1 MELSF
6 LVDALKSL
14 LINYTSNNSQID
26 ESLNDL
32 FSSLESKNLN
42 NEIENYAEFILLAS
56 SLFELK
62 AKRMLPQ
69 EEEIEWMDEV
79 EVLKDKDLAFARLLQ
94 FKAFSEIGIALA
106 SKIKYNENE
115 IKSFKYYQTKNLFP
129 KPDVEYEI
137 NKDKFNEVAIEV
149 FDRFKT
155 IEGFKHIDKDLPDLQ
170 KAIDDLLQVVDK
182 RLNTSFESILNE
194 VNTEKEAI
202 AFFLA
207 LLEAVRWGFVKASQ
221 NDDGIKIEKI
231 MNYKKVITAIL
242 LVSDGSVNHKY
253 FLENFNISNEDL
265 VNIFDEINDELK
277 EKDYGFYI
285 KYDGKSSDL
294 VTLSSI
300 STELAEF
307 KPPSVLRGLS
317 TPALETLSIVA
328 YEQPVTK
335 LKVSEI
341 RGVESE
347 SSLKTLESRGL
358 IEKSGYLDVPGNPH
372 LYITTNLFLEK
383 MDISSIDDLPVLGEY
398 FSNLEEE

>member
-137 NKDKFNEVAIEV
+137 NKDKFNEVTNEV
-149 FDRFKT
+149 FERFKT
-155 IEGFKHIDKDLPDLQ
+155 IQGFKHIDKDLPDLQ
-170 KAIDDLLQVVDK
+170 KAIDDLLLVVDK
-182 RLNTSFESILNE
+182 RLNTSFESILNN
-194 VNTEKEAI
+194 VNSEKEAI

-221 NDDGIKIEKI
+221 NDEGINIEK
-231 MNYKKVITAIL
+231 NY
-242 LVSDGSVNHKY
+242 
-253 FLENFNISNEDL
+253 E
-265 VNIFDEINDELK
+265 
-277 EKDYGFYI
+277 
-285 KYDGKSSDL
+285 
-294 VTLSSI
+294 
-300 STELAEF
+300 
-307 KPPSVLRGLS
+307 
-317 TPALETLSIVA
+317 
-328 YEQPVTK
+328 
-335 LKVSEI
+335 
-341 RGVESE
+341 
-347 SSLKTLESRGL
+347 
-358 IEKSGYLDVPGNPH
+358 
-372 LYITTNLFLEK
+372 
-383 MDISSIDDLPVLGEY
+383 
-398 FSNLEEE
+398 

>member
-6 LVDALKSL
+6 LVDALKTL

-79 EVLKDKDLAFARLLQ
+79 EILKDKDLAFARLLQ

-137 NKDKFNEVAIEV
+137 NKNKFNEVAIEV

-221 NDDGIKIEKI
+221 NDDGIKIEK
-231 MNYKKVITAIL
+231 NY
-242 LVSDGSVNHKY
+242 
-253 FLENFNISNEDL
+253 
-265 VNIFDEINDELK
+265 EL
-277 EKDYGFYI
+277 
-285 KYDGKSSDL
+285 
-294 VTLSSI
+294 
-300 STELAEF
+300 
-307 KPPSVLRGLS
+307 
-317 TPALETLSIVA
+317 
-328 YEQPVTK
+328 
-335 LKVSEI
+335 
-341 RGVESE
+341 
-347 SSLKTLESRGL
+347 
-358 IEKSGYLDVPGNPH
+358 
-372 LYITTNLFLEK
+372 
-383 MDISSIDDLPVLGEY
+383 
-398 FSNLEEE
+398 

>member
-79 EVLKDKDLAFARLLQ
+79 EILKDKDLAFARLLQ

-137 NKDKFNEVAIEV
+137 SKDKFNEVAIEV

-221 NDDGIKIEKI
+221 NDDGIKIEK
-231 MNYKKVITAIL
+231 NY
-242 LVSDGSVNHKY
+242 
-253 FLENFNISNEDL
+253 
-265 VNIFDEINDELK
+265 EL
-277 EKDYGFYI
+277 
-285 KYDGKSSDL
+285 
-294 VTLSSI
+294 
-300 STELAEF
+300 
-307 KPPSVLRGLS
+307 
-317 TPALETLSIVA
+317 
-328 YEQPVTK
+328 
-335 LKVSEI
+335 
-341 RGVESE
+341 
-347 SSLKTLESRGL
+347 
-358 IEKSGYLDVPGNPH
+358 
-372 LYITTNLFLEK
+372 
-383 MDISSIDDLPVLGEY
+383 
-398 FSNLEEE
+398 

>member
-129 KPDVEYEI
+129 KPHVEYEI

-182 RLNTSFESILNE
+182 RLNTSFESILNDL
-194 VNTEKEAI
+194 NTEKEAI

-221 NDDGIKIEKI
+221 NDEGIKIEK
-231 MNYKKVITAIL
+231 NY
-242 LVSDGSVNHKY
+242 
-253 FLENFNISNEDL
+253 
-265 VNIFDEINDELK
+265 EL
-277 EKDYGFYI
+277 
-285 KYDGKSSDL
+285 
-294 VTLSSI
+294 
-300 STELAEF
+300 
-307 KPPSVLRGLS
+307 
-317 TPALETLSIVA
+317 
-328 YEQPVTK
+328 
-335 LKVSEI
+335 
-341 RGVESE
+341 
-347 SSLKTLESRGL
+347 
-358 IEKSGYLDVPGNPH
+358 
-372 LYITTNLFLEK
+372 
-383 MDISSIDDLPVLGEY
+383 
-398 FSNLEEE
+398 

>member
-42 NEIENYAEFILLAS
+42 NEIENYAEFVLLAS

-221 NDDGIKIEKI
+221 NDEGIKIEK
-231 MNYKKVITAIL
+231 NY
-242 LVSDGSVNHKY
+242 
-253 FLENFNISNEDL
+253 
-265 VNIFDEINDELK
+265 EL
-277 EKDYGFYI
+277 
-285 KYDGKSSDL
+285 
-294 VTLSSI
+294 
-300 STELAEF
+300 
-307 KPPSVLRGLS
+307 
-317 TPALETLSIVA
+317 
-328 YEQPVTK
+328 
-335 LKVSEI
+335 
-341 RGVESE
+341 
-347 SSLKTLESRGL
+347 
-358 IEKSGYLDVPGNPH
+358 
-372 LYITTNLFLEK
+372 
-383 MDISSIDDLPVLGEY
+383 
-398 FSNLEEE
+398 

>member
-94 FKAFSEIGIALA
+94 FKAFSEIGIAIA

-182 RLNTSFESILNE
+182 RLNTSFESILKE
-194 VNTEKEAI
+194 VNNEKEAV

-207 LLEAVRWGFVKASQ
+207 LLEAVRWGFIKASQ
-221 NDDGIKIEKI
+221 NDEGIKIEK
-231 MNYKKVITAIL
+231 NY
-242 LVSDGSVNHKY
+242 
-253 FLENFNISNEDL
+253 
-265 VNIFDEINDELK
+265 EL
-277 EKDYGFYI
+277 
-285 KYDGKSSDL
+285 
-294 VTLSSI
+294 
-300 STELAEF
+300 
-307 KPPSVLRGLS
+307 
-317 TPALETLSIVA
+317 
-328 YEQPVTK
+328 
-335 LKVSEI
+335 
-341 RGVESE
+341 
-347 SSLKTLESRGL
+347 
-358 IEKSGYLDVPGNPH
+358 
-372 LYITTNLFLEK
+372 
-383 MDISSIDDLPVLGEY
+383 
-398 FSNLEEE
+398 

>member
-26 ESLNDL
+26 EL
-32 FSSLESKNLN
+32 SSLESKNLN

-170 KAIDDLLQVVDK
+170 KAIDDLLHVVDK

-207 LLEAVRWGFVKASQ
+207 LLEAVRWGFVKANQ
-221 NDDGIKIEKI
+221 NDKGIKIEK
-231 MNYKKVITAIL
+231 NY
-242 LVSDGSVNHKY
+242 
-253 FLENFNISNEDL
+253 
-265 VNIFDEINDELK
+265 EL
-277 EKDYGFYI
+277 
-285 KYDGKSSDL
+285 
-294 VTLSSI
+294 
-300 STELAEF
+300 
-307 KPPSVLRGLS
+307 
-317 TPALETLSIVA
+317 
-328 YEQPVTK
+328 
-335 LKVSEI
+335 
-341 RGVESE
+341 
-347 SSLKTLESRGL
+347 
-358 IEKSGYLDVPGNPH
+358 
-372 LYITTNLFLEK
+372 
-383 MDISSIDDLPVLGEY
+383 
-398 FSNLEEE
+398 

>member
-137 NKDKFNEVAIEV
+137 NKDKFNDVAIEV
-149 FDRFKT
+149 FARFKT

-221 NDDGIKIEKI
+221 NDDGIKIEK
-231 MNYKKVITAIL
+231 NY
-242 LVSDGSVNHKY
+242 
-253 FLENFNISNEDL
+253 
-265 VNIFDEINDELK
+265 EL
-277 EKDYGFYI
+277 
-285 KYDGKSSDL
+285 
-294 VTLSSI
+294 
-300 STELAEF
+300 
-307 KPPSVLRGLS
+307 
-317 TPALETLSIVA
+317 
-328 YEQPVTK
+328 
-335 LKVSEI
+335 
-341 RGVESE
+341 
-347 SSLKTLESRGL
+347 
-358 IEKSGYLDVPGNPH
+358 
-372 LYITTNLFLEK
+372 
-383 MDISSIDDLPVLGEY
+383 
-398 FSNLEEE
+398 

>member
-14 LINYTSNNSQID
+14 LINYTSNNSQIN

-129 KPDVEYEI
+129 KPDVDYEI
-137 NKDKFNEVAIEV
+137 NNNKFNEVAIEV
-149 FDRFKT
+149 YDRFKT

-221 NDDGIKIEKI
+221 NDDGIKIEK
-231 MNYKKVITAIL
+231 NY
-242 LVSDGSVNHKY
+242 
-253 FLENFNISNEDL
+253 
-265 VNIFDEINDELK
+265 EL
-277 EKDYGFYI
+277 
-285 KYDGKSSDL
+285 
-294 VTLSSI
+294 
-300 STELAEF
+300 
-307 KPPSVLRGLS
+307 
-317 TPALETLSIVA
+317 
-328 YEQPVTK
+328 
-335 LKVSEI
+335 
-341 RGVESE
+341 
-347 SSLKTLESRGL
+347 
-358 IEKSGYLDVPGNPH
+358 
-372 LYITTNLFLEK
+372 
-383 MDISSIDDLPVLGEY
+383 
-398 FSNLEEE
+398 

>member
-14 LINYTSNNSQID
+14 LINYTSNNSQIE

-137 NKDKFNEVAIEV
+137 NKNKFNEVAIEV

-221 NDDGIKIEKI
+221 NDDGIKIEK
-231 MNYKKVITAIL
+231 NY
-242 LVSDGSVNHKY
+242 
-253 FLENFNISNEDL
+253 
-265 VNIFDEINDELK
+265 EL
-277 EKDYGFYI
+277 
-285 KYDGKSSDL
+285 
-294 VTLSSI
+294 
-300 STELAEF
+300 
-307 KPPSVLRGLS
+307 
-317 TPALETLSIVA
+317 
-328 YEQPVTK
+328 
-335 LKVSEI
+335 
-341 RGVESE
+341 
-347 SSLKTLESRGL
+347 
-358 IEKSGYLDVPGNPH
+358 
-372 LYITTNLFLEK
+372 
-383 MDISSIDDLPVLGEY
+383 
-398 FSNLEEE
+398 

>member
-14 LINYTSNNSQID
+14 LINYTSNNSKID

-170 KAIDDLLQVVDK
+170 KAIDDLLHVVDK
-182 RLNTSFESILNE
+182 RLNTSFESILND
-194 VNTEKEAI
+194 VNNEKEAV

-207 LLEAVRWGFVKASQ
+207 LLEAVRWGFIKASQ
-221 NDDGIKIEKI
+221 NDEGIKIEK
-231 MNYKKVITAIL
+231 NY
-242 LVSDGSVNHKY
+242 
-253 FLENFNISNEDL
+253 
-265 VNIFDEINDELK
+265 EL
-277 EKDYGFYI
+277 
-285 KYDGKSSDL
+285 
-294 VTLSSI
+294 
-300 STELAEF
+300 
-307 KPPSVLRGLS
+307 
-317 TPALETLSIVA
+317 
-328 YEQPVTK
+328 
-335 LKVSEI
+335 
-341 RGVESE
+341 
-347 SSLKTLESRGL
+347 
-358 IEKSGYLDVPGNPH
+358 
-372 LYITTNLFLEK
+372 
-383 MDISSIDDLPVLGEY
+383 
-398 FSNLEEE
+398 

>member
-32 FSSLESKNLN
+32 FSSLELKNLN

-137 NKDKFNEVAIEV
+137 NRDKFNEVAIEV

-207 LLEAVRWGFVKASQ
+207 LLEAVRWGFIKASQ
-221 NDDGIKIEKI
+221 NDDGIKIEK
-231 MNYKKVITAIL
+231 NY
-242 LVSDGSVNHKY
+242 
-253 FLENFNISNEDL
+253 
-265 VNIFDEINDELK
+265 EL
-277 EKDYGFYI
+277 
-285 KYDGKSSDL
+285 
-294 VTLSSI
+294 
-300 STELAEF
+300 
-307 KPPSVLRGLS
+307 
-317 TPALETLSIVA
+317 
-328 YEQPVTK
+328 
-335 LKVSEI
+335 
-341 RGVESE
+341 
-347 SSLKTLESRGL
+347 
-358 IEKSGYLDVPGNPH
+358 
-372 LYITTNLFLEK
+372 
-383 MDISSIDDLPVLGEY
+383 
-398 FSNLEEE
+398 

>member
-129 KPDVEYEI
+129 KPDIEYKI
-137 NKDKFNEVAIEV
+137 NKDKFNEIAIEV

-170 KAIDDLLQVVDK
+170 IAIDDLLQIVDK
-182 RLNTSFESILNE
+182 RLNISFESILND
-194 VNTEKEAI
+194 VNSEKEAI

-221 NDDGIKIEKI
+221 NDEGIKIEK
-231 MNYKKVITAIL
+231 NY
-242 LVSDGSVNHKY
+242 
-253 FLENFNISNEDL
+253 
-265 VNIFDEINDELK
+265 EL
-277 EKDYGFYI
+277 
-285 KYDGKSSDL
+285 
-294 VTLSSI
+294 
-300 STELAEF
+300 
-307 KPPSVLRGLS
+307 
-317 TPALETLSIVA
+317 
-328 YEQPVTK
+328 
-335 LKVSEI
+335 
-341 RGVESE
+341 
-347 SSLKTLESRGL
+347 
-358 IEKSGYLDVPGNPH
+358 
-372 LYITTNLFLEK
+372 
-383 MDISSIDDLPVLGEY
+383 
-398 FSNLEEE
+398 

>member
-56 SLFELK
+56 SLYELK

-221 NDDGIKIEKI
+221 NDEGIKIEK
-231 MNYKKVITAIL
+231 NY
-242 LVSDGSVNHKY
+242 
-253 FLENFNISNEDL
+253 
-265 VNIFDEINDELK
+265 EL
-277 EKDYGFYI
+277 
-285 KYDGKSSDL
+285 
-294 VTLSSI
+294 
-300 STELAEF
+300 
-307 KPPSVLRGLS
+307 
-317 TPALETLSIVA
+317 
-328 YEQPVTK
+328 
-335 LKVSEI
+335 
-341 RGVESE
+341 
-347 SSLKTLESRGL
+347 
-358 IEKSGYLDVPGNPH
+358 
-372 LYITTNLFLEK
+372 
-383 MDISSIDDLPVLGEY
+383 
-398 FSNLEEE
+398 

>member
-155 IEGFKHIDKDLPDLQ
+155 IEGFKHIDKDLPEEHGNVGGAEGL
-170 KAIDDLLQVVDK
+170 AVVPK
-182 RLNTSFESILNE
+182 GQE
-194 VNTEKEAI
+194 
-202 AFFLA
+202 
-207 LLEAVRWGFVKASQ
+207 EAV
-221 NDDGIKIEKI
+221 
-231 MNYKKVITAIL
+231 
-242 LVSDGSVNHKY
+242 
-253 FLENFNISNEDL
+253 
-265 VNIFDEINDELK
+265 
-277 EKDYGFYI
+277 
-285 KYDGKSSDL
+285 
-294 VTLSSI
+294 
-300 STELAEF
+300 
-307 KPPSVLRGLS
+307 
-317 TPALETLSIVA
+317 
-328 YEQPVTK
+328 
-335 LKVSEI
+335 
-341 RGVESE
+341 VESAE
-347 SSLKTLESRGL
+347 ECPGECIM
-358 IEKSGYLDVPGNPH
+358 IEP
-372 LYITTNLFLEK
+372 
-383 MDISSIDDLPVLGEY
+383 
-398 FSNLEEE
+398 

>member
-14 LINYTSNNSQID
+14 LINYTSNNLQID

-32 FSSLESKNLN
+32 FSSLESKNIN

-79 EVLKDKDLAFARLLQ
+79 EVLKDKDMAFARLLQ

-137 NKDKFNEVAIEV
+137 NKDKFNDVAIEV

-221 NDDGIKIEKI
+221 NDDGIKIEK
-231 MNYKKVITAIL
+231 NY
-242 LVSDGSVNHKY
+242 
-253 FLENFNISNEDL
+253 
-265 VNIFDEINDELK
+265 EL
-277 EKDYGFYI
+277 
-285 KYDGKSSDL
+285 
-294 VTLSSI
+294 
-300 STELAEF
+300 
-307 KPPSVLRGLS
+307 
-317 TPALETLSIVA
+317 
-328 YEQPVTK
+328 
-335 LKVSEI
+335 
-341 RGVESE
+341 
-347 SSLKTLESRGL
+347 
-358 IEKSGYLDVPGNPH
+358 
-372 LYITTNLFLEK
+372 
-383 MDISSIDDLPVLGEY
+383 
-398 FSNLEEE
+398 

>member
-6 LVDALKSL
+6 LLDALKSL

-129 KPDVEYEI
+129 KPYVEYEI
-137 NKDKFNEVAIEV
+137 NKDKFNEVTIEV
-149 FDRFKT
+149 FDRYKT

-182 RLNTSFESILNE
+182 RLNTSFESILND
-194 VNTEKEAI
+194 VNSEKEAI

-221 NDDGIKIEKI
+221 NDEGIKIEK
-231 MNYKKVITAIL
+231 NY
-242 LVSDGSVNHKY
+242 
-253 FLENFNISNEDL
+253 
-265 VNIFDEINDELK
+265 EL
-277 EKDYGFYI
+277 
-285 KYDGKSSDL
+285 
-294 VTLSSI
+294 
-300 STELAEF
+300 
-307 KPPSVLRGLS
+307 
-317 TPALETLSIVA
+317 
-328 YEQPVTK
+328 
-335 LKVSEI
+335 
-341 RGVESE
+341 
-347 SSLKTLESRGL
+347 
-358 IEKSGYLDVPGNPH
+358 
-372 LYITTNLFLEK
+372 
-383 MDISSIDDLPVLGEY
+383 
-398 FSNLEEE
+398 

>member
-194 VNTEKEAI
+194 VNSEKEAI

-207 LLEAVRWGFVKASQ
+207 LLEAVRWGFVKANQ
-221 NDDGIKIEKI
+221 NDEGIKIEK
-231 MNYKKVITAIL
+231 NY
-242 LVSDGSVNHKY
+242 
-253 FLENFNISNEDL
+253 
-265 VNIFDEINDELK
+265 EL
-277 EKDYGFYI
+277 
-285 KYDGKSSDL
+285 
-294 VTLSSI
+294 
-300 STELAEF
+300 
-307 KPPSVLRGLS
+307 
-317 TPALETLSIVA
+317 
-328 YEQPVTK
+328 
-335 LKVSEI
+335 
-341 RGVESE
+341 
-347 SSLKTLESRGL
+347 
-358 IEKSGYLDVPGNPH
+358 
-372 LYITTNLFLEK
+372 
-383 MDISSIDDLPVLGEY
+383 
-398 FSNLEEE
+398 

>member
-6 LVDALKSL
+6 LLDALKSL

-221 NDDGIKIEKI
+221 NDEGIKIEK
-231 MNYKKVITAIL
+231 NY
-242 LVSDGSVNHKY
+242 
-253 FLENFNISNEDL
+253 
-265 VNIFDEINDELK
+265 EL
-277 EKDYGFYI
+277 
-285 KYDGKSSDL
+285 
-294 VTLSSI
+294 
-300 STELAEF
+300 
-307 KPPSVLRGLS
+307 
-317 TPALETLSIVA
+317 
-328 YEQPVTK
+328 
-335 LKVSEI
+335 
-341 RGVESE
+341 
-347 SSLKTLESRGL
+347 
-358 IEKSGYLDVPGNPH
+358 
-372 LYITTNLFLEK
+372 
-383 MDISSIDDLPVLGEY
+383 
-398 FSNLEEE
+398 

>member
-6 LVDALKSL
+6 LLDALKSL

-137 NKDKFNEVAIEV
+137 NKNKFNEVAIEV

-221 NDDGIKIEKI
+221 NNDGIKIEK
-231 MNYKKVITAIL
+231 NY
-242 LVSDGSVNHKY
+242 
-253 FLENFNISNEDL
+253 
-265 VNIFDEINDELK
+265 EL
-277 EKDYGFYI
+277 
-285 KYDGKSSDL
+285 
-294 VTLSSI
+294 
-300 STELAEF
+300 
-307 KPPSVLRGLS
+307 
-317 TPALETLSIVA
+317 
-328 YEQPVTK
+328 
-335 LKVSEI
+335 
-341 RGVESE
+341 
-347 SSLKTLESRGL
+347 
-358 IEKSGYLDVPGNPH
+358 
-372 LYITTNLFLEK
+372 
-383 MDISSIDDLPVLGEY
+383 
-398 FSNLEEE
+398 

>member
-32 FSSLESKNLN
+32 FSSLELKNLN

-170 KAIDDLLQVVDK
+170 KAIDDLMQVVDK

-202 AFFLA
+202 AVFLA

-221 NDDGIKIEKI
+221 NDDGIKIEK
-231 MNYKKVITAIL
+231 NY
-242 LVSDGSVNHKY
+242 
-253 FLENFNISNEDL
+253 
-265 VNIFDEINDELK
+265 EL
-277 EKDYGFYI
+277 
-285 KYDGKSSDL
+285 
-294 VTLSSI
+294 
-300 STELAEF
+300 
-307 KPPSVLRGLS
+307 
-317 TPALETLSIVA
+317 
-328 YEQPVTK
+328 
-335 LKVSEI
+335 
-341 RGVESE
+341 
-347 SSLKTLESRGL
+347 
-358 IEKSGYLDVPGNPH
+358 
-372 LYITTNLFLEK
+372 
-383 MDISSIDDLPVLGEY
+383 
-398 FSNLEEE
+398 

>member
-137 NKDKFNEVAIEV
+137 NKDKFNEVATEV
-149 FDRFKT
+149 FDRYKT

-221 NDDGIKIEKI
+221 NDDGIKIKK
-231 MNYKKVITAIL
+231 NY
-242 LVSDGSVNHKY
+242 
-253 FLENFNISNEDL
+253 
-265 VNIFDEINDELK
+265 EL
-277 EKDYGFYI
+277 
-285 KYDGKSSDL
+285 
-294 VTLSSI
+294 
-300 STELAEF
+300 
-307 KPPSVLRGLS
+307 
-317 TPALETLSIVA
+317 
-328 YEQPVTK
+328 
-335 LKVSEI
+335 
-341 RGVESE
+341 
-347 SSLKTLESRGL
+347 
-358 IEKSGYLDVPGNPH
+358 
-372 LYITTNLFLEK
+372 
-383 MDISSIDDLPVLGEY
+383 
-398 FSNLEEE
+398 

>member
-137 NKDKFNEVAIEV
+137 NKNKFNEVAIEV

-194 VNTEKEAI
+194 VNSEKEAI

-207 LLEAVRWGFVKASQ
+207 LLEAVRWGFVKANQ
-221 NDDGIKIEKI
+221 NDEGIKIEK
-231 MNYKKVITAIL
+231 NY
-242 LVSDGSVNHKY
+242 
-253 FLENFNISNEDL
+253 
-265 VNIFDEINDELK
+265 EL
-277 EKDYGFYI
+277 
-285 KYDGKSSDL
+285 
-294 VTLSSI
+294 
-300 STELAEF
+300 
-307 KPPSVLRGLS
+307 
-317 TPALETLSIVA
+317 
-328 YEQPVTK
+328 
-335 LKVSEI
+335 
-341 RGVESE
+341 
-347 SSLKTLESRGL
+347 
-358 IEKSGYLDVPGNPH
+358 
-372 LYITTNLFLEK
+372 
-383 MDISSIDDLPVLGEY
+383 
-398 FSNLEEE
+398 